1 MNVHGIHIILY
12 AAAALCALSGVCVFF
27 KSRKP
32 AYALLC
38 AGVLAHTA
46 YQAGRGWLSGV
57 FIPNGMFEGVFL
69 LPLAVALLALAHQ
82 SYGERRPDWDSVTY
96 LAIAFMAFA
105 LYYPHGIIPPT
116 PQKISIWA
124 AFFFLFEV
132 PAHACF
138 FAGGWLALRAL
149 MRLEGGN
156 DFHPLLVWGFV
167 FYSLAQ
173 FTGAVWCYQGW
184 SVPFSWGARHL
195 NSAAIWFTY
204 AAYLHLRFLKGWD
217 MRRKAWFAVAAS
229 LIVLCLSFASY
240 LHEMNFE
247 RIGG

>member
-1 MNVHGIHIILY
+1 MNVHGIHILLY

-149 MRLEGGN
+149 MKLEGGN

-167 FYSLAQ
+167 FWPCPVHRRGVVLPGMV
-173 FTGAVWCYQGW
+173 GAVPAG
-184 SVPFSWGARHL
+184 GARHL

-204 AAYLHLRFLKGWD
+204 AAYLHIRF
-217 MRRKAWFAVAAS
+217 
-229 LIVLCLSFASY
+229 
-240 LHEMNFE
+240 
-247 RIGG
+247 